1 MPKNT
6 TSHAASK
13 KKASAPASAG
23 KPRGQA
29 AKKPLTSR
37 STSSKPAS
45 NENDTVFSDRV
56 TTVETLKDLVRGFI
70 SEREWA
76 PYHTPKNVAA
86 SVAIEAAELL
96 EHFQWEHPTPAQ
108 LSRTKRGEVADEMA
122 DVLAYLLSLANVLQI
137 DLADAMHRKMA
148 KNRQKYP
155 ADRFRGTWKKVR
167 S

>member
-6 TSHAASK
+6 TSHAAPK
-13 KKASAPASAG
+13 KKSAPASAAR
-23 KPRGQA
+23 PSRQT
-29 AKKPLTSR
+29 AKKAVTSR
-37 STSSKPAS
+37 STSSRSAS
-45 NENDTVFSDRV
+45 SAEDAVFSDRI
-56 TTVETLKDLVRGFI
+56 TTLEALKDLVRGFI

-108 LSRTKRGEVADEMA
+108 LSRAKRGEVADEMA
-122 DVLAYLLSLANVLQI
+122 DVLAYLLSLANVLKI
-137 DLADAMHRKMA
+137 DLADALHRKMA

>member
-6 TSHAASK
+6 ASLAAPK
-13 KKASAPASAG
+13 KTSAPASTARPRKPSTKAAVTTRPAPSRTASGG
-23 KPRGQA
+23 KA
-29 AKKPLTSR
+29 AT
-37 STSSKPAS
+37 
-45 NENDTVFSDRV
+45 FSDRV
-56 TTVETLKDLVRGFI
+56 TTVEALKDLVRGFI

-108 LSRTKRGEVADEMA
+108 LSRAKRGEVADEMA

-137 DLADAMHRKMA
+137 DLAEALHRKMA
-148 KNRQKYP
+148 KNREKYP
-155 ADRFRGTWKKVR
+155 ADRFRGTWEKVR